1 MSGVTKML
9 TVPSGAPVNSM
20 NGVYVD
26 WMFSDDLPVTFLPPA
41 ICLRSA
47 TMQHA
52 MRSIEHSCT
61 AMSQFSTHNRITF
74 IAAFP

>member
-1 MSGVTKML
+1 MF
-9 TVPSGAPVNSM
+9 TVPSAAPVNST

-41 ICLRSA
+41 ICLRCA
-47 TMQHA
+47 IMQHA
-52 MRSIEHSCT
+52 MRSIVHSRT

-74 IAAFP
+74 VSAFP